1 MLHSGEHGLTVTSP
15 AFETMA
21 KSFKVVRGET
31 TFVELELRP
40 IPSKLQTPP
49 IPTVAVAQPDLVRKP
64 EPTKTIPPPP
74 AVTFELPP
82 IEEMRRPADAD
93 APAASAPPEST
104 FLGNNAGEL
113 KVLTL
118 GGVEVPLRW
127 CPGGSFKMGSPLSEP
142 GRSADED
149 QVGVELTRG
158 YWLGETEVTQGLWE
172 RVMGMNPSQFKGA
185 RRPVEN
191 VSWEEANEFCVKLTG
206 EWERSGV
213 LPEGWSVSLPTEAQ
227 WEYGCRAGTTTAFS
241 FGESRGELSQYGWF
255 DQNSGNETHEV
266 GLLRENGW
274 GLKDMHGNVWEWCGD
289 WYGERLRGGRDPR
302 GPASGSLRV
311 IRGGCWLLTPAS
323 CRSALRNGHV
333 PSIRYN
339 ALGFRLVLSP
349 SGL

>member
-1 MLHSGEHGLTVTSP
+1 
-15 AFETMA
+15 
-21 KSFKVVRGET
+21 
-31 TFVELELRP
+31 
-40 IPSKLQTPP
+40 
-49 IPTVAVAQPDLVRKP
+49 
-64 EPTKTIPPPP
+64 
-74 AVTFELPP
+74 
-82 IEEMRRPADAD
+82 
-93 APAASAPPEST
+93 
-104 FLGNNAGEL
+104 
-113 KVLTL
+113 
-118 GGVEVPLRW
+118 
-127 CPGGSFKMGSPLSEP
+127 
-142 GRSADED
+142 
-149 QVGVELTRG
+149 
-158 YWLGETEVTQGLWE
+158 
-172 RVMGMNPSQFKGA
+172 MGMNPSQFKGA

-333 PSIRYN
+333 PSIRYI

>member
-1 MLHSGEHGLTVTSP
+1 
-15 AFETMA
+15 
-21 KSFKVVRGET
+21 
-31 TFVELELRP
+31 
-40 IPSKLQTPP
+40 
-49 IPTVAVAQPDLVRKP
+49 
-64 EPTKTIPPPP
+64 
-74 AVTFELPP
+74 
-82 IEEMRRPADAD
+82 
-93 APAASAPPEST
+93 
-104 FLGNNAGEL
+104 
-113 KVLTL
+113 
-118 GGVEVPLRW
+118 
-127 CPGGSFKMGSPLSEP
+127 MGSPLSEP

-185 RRPVEN
+185 RRPVTN
-191 VSWEEANEFCVKLTG
+191 VSWKEANEFCVKLTG

-241 FGESRGELSQYGWF
+241 FGESRGELLQYGWF

-302 GPASGSLRV
+302 GPASGSSRV
-311 IRGGCWLLTPAS
+311 RRGGSWIGTPAN
-323 CRSALRNGHV
+323 CRSADRFRDFVSFRSH
-333 PSIRYN
+333 S
-339 ALGFRLVLSP
+339 LGFRLVLSP
-349 SGL
+349 SVK